1 MDIKK
6 NLKDFDIKISKMAS
20 DLGISR
26 PTLDSYIECFENGKE
41 IPNEAIQAIFEFLFS
56 KEISSSVEFAQKY
69 DYVKRVMLKNAKEMT
84 ASQKELEKRNLK
96 IQNVVKIINDNDTTN
111 EMVSFINLLLT
122 NKDNELVKNLGYYFN
137 YSNGLLKIDTNTLS
151 NKQLGLYSN
160 LAKTFALYQSD
171 SIEVDEFYLK
181 ELVEKNEKIRNRKVG
196 KVQSEDIIKYIK
208 ENISDSGNIHFELLE
223 QMINAKEEE

>member
-6 NLKDFDIKISKMAS
+6 NLKDFDIKISKMAI
-20 DLGISR
+20 DLGVSR

-41 IPNEAIQAIFEFLFS
+41 IPNEAIQAIFVFLFS
-56 KEISSSVEFAQKY
+56 KEINSSVEFAQKY
-69 DYVKRVMLKNAKEMT
+69 DYVKRVMLRNAKEMT

-96 IQNVVKIINDNDTTN
+96 IQNVVKVINDSETTN
-111 EMVSFINLLLT
+111 ETINFINLLLT
-122 NKDNELVKNLGYYFN
+122 NKDNELVKNIGYYFN
-137 YSNGLLKIDTNTLS
+137 YSNGLLKIDTDSLS
-151 NKQLGLYSN
+151 KKQLGLYSN
-160 LAKTFALYQSD
+160 LAKIFALYQND
-171 SIEVDEFYLK
+171 SIEIDEEFLK

-208 ENISDSGNIHFELLE
+208 ENISDSGNIDFDLLE

>member
-41 IPNEAIQAIFEFLFS
+41 I
-56 KEISSSVEFAQKY
+56 SSSVEFAQKY

-84 ASQKELEKRNLK
+84 ASQKESEKRNLK

-137 YSNGLLKIDTNTLS
+137 YSNGLLKIDTSILS

-160 LAKTFALYQSD
+160 LAKIFALYQSN
-171 SIEVDEFYLK
+171 SIEIDEFYLK
-181 ELVEKNEKIRNRKVG
+181 ELIEKNEKIRNRKVG

-208 ENISDSGNIHFELLE
+208 ENISDSGNIDFELLE

>member
-6 NLKDFDIKISKMAS
+6 NLKDFDVKISKMAL
-20 DLGISR
+20 DLGVSR
-26 PTLDSYIECFENGKE
+26 PTLDSYIESFENGKE

-56 KEISSSVEFAQKY
+56 REISSSVEFAQKY

-96 IQNVVKIINDNDTTN
+96 IQNIVKVINEDDTTN
-111 EMVSFINLLLT
+111 EMINFINLVVT

-137 YSNGLLKIDTNTLS
+137 YSNGLLKIDTNVLS

-160 LAKTFALYQSD
+160 LSKVFSLYQND

-181 ELVEKNEKIRNRKVG
+181 ELIDKNEKVRNRKVG

-208 ENISDSGNIHFELLE
+208 ENISDSGNIDFDFLE
-223 QMINAKEEE
+223 QMINAKEEQ